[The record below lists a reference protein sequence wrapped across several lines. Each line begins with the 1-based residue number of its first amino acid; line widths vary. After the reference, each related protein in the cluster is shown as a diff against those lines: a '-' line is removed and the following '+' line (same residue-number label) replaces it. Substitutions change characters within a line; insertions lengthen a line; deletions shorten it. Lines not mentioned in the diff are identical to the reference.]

1 MFLEECKHAVK
12 EKKIHSYIVVIQKF
26 LLILMKKIC
35 WKKVQKEKNYDYQE
49 ISDEETIEK
58 NQMENSSNEEN

>member
-1 MFLEECKHAVK
+1 M
-12 EKKIHSYIVVIQKF
+12 QKF

-35 WKKVQKEKNYDYQE
+35 WKKVQKEKNSDYKE

-58 NQMENSSNEEN
+58 NQMEKSSDEEN